1 MKTVKNLIFVLCMLS
16 VCSKVTL
23 HTYRHFHPAAVTSV
37 AP

>member
-16 VCSKVTL
+16 VCSKVML
-23 HTYRHFHPAAVTSV
+23 HTYRHFYPATVTSV